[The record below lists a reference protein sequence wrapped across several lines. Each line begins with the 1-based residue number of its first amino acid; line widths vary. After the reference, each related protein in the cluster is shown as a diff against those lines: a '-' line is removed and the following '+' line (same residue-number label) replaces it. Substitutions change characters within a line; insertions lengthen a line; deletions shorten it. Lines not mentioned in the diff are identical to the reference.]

1 MSTVLFMKILLHSQL
16 LFVVAAYARLW
27 PD

>member
-1 MSTVLFMKILLHSQL
+1 MKILLHSQL